1 MLEIISKADKNN
13 LFVELPN
20 MVSTPEINLP
30 ASDDRK
36 FSLVEEFIEKTK
48 FDNANIVDIDGIR
61 VEFEKGWGLLRA
73 SKSAIVLYDGSPFY
87 PNIDYLFEIAE
98 RENIK
103 DIFYKNLKSIEP
115 TISKF

>member
-1 MLEIISKADKNN
+1 MLEIISNSDNKDI
-13 LFVELPN
+13 FIELPN

-73 SKSAIVLYDGSPFY
+73 SNTSPMLVLR
-87 PNIDYLFEIAE
+87 FEAQTE
-98 RENIK
+98 DDLENIK

-115 TISKF
+115 NISKF